1 MELQPG
7 QHLQVGGHGLGDA
20 LLAACWERQG
30 PAWHVSSGVP
40 SRGAQGNRHEER
52 KGRGCGQ
59 RWRMWEEGTV
69 RQIAQGRARPSSA
82 QGLSIHQAWWSV
94 SPSSVQDPPSLQ
106 DRPSSS
112 PPGHKSKALGTLLLS
127 SLPLTSGLGP
137 ALHKQAELARA
148 ESRGTQRAC
157 LGVEVGAQEGRA
169 GQGDAAW
176 LGEGRRAWPWRWSF
190 RTVGGLG
197 MRWDDSWRWQLERQL
212 GLGRGTGLED
222 SGVGPSGLG
231 R

>member
-1 MELQPG
+1 MELQLG

-20 LLAACWERQG
+20 LLAACWGRQG

-40 SRGAQGNRHEER
+40 SRGAQGSRHGER
-52 KGRGCGQ
+52 KGRSCGQ

-112 PPGHKSKALGTLLLS
+112 PPGHKSKALGTLFPS

-157 LGVEVGAQEGRA
+157 LGGRSRGSGRKGWPRGCSMAGGGKEGLA
-169 GQGDAAW
+169 LALVFQDGG
-176 LGEGRRAWPWRWSF
+176 GPWN
-190 RTVGGLG
+190 
-197 MRWDDSWRWQLERQL
+197 E
-212 GLGRGTGLED
+212 TG
-222 SGVGPSGLG
+222 
-231 R
+231 